1 MERAIYVPFDNLHRG
16 FGALKTADPKRDLII
31 FVESQRMLASRRWH
45 LQRLWFMISAARH
58 FADELSKA
66 GFVVSYQKAESTS
79 QGIKAAIT
87 EAGATGLKINTVIA
101 TAPNSFR
108 LTQELTGLVEFE
120 PNDFFLTDRQE
131 FIDWASSQKSLLME
145 NFYRNQRKRLSILM
159 DGDKPVG
166 GAWNFDKENRL
177 SPPKSY
183 DYPPYLNHPL
193 DQLDKEVLQELLD
206 SDLKLWGDEPKQTWG
221 TTRGAALKQLDYF
234 LTHHFANFGP
244 YEDAMVKENWAFH
257 HSLLS
262 PYLNIGLIHA
272 SEVIDAVRKRYQKG
286 DIPLASCEGFIRQ
299 VIGWREYIN
308 GVYWFFGDEY
318 RNQNKFEMNRPLL
331 PLFHDAKK
339 TKMAC
344 VSTQISDL
352 QARAWVHHIPRL
364 MVLSNLA
371 LLTGIKP
378 LEFLNWMRE
387 VFIDAADWVMVPN
400 VIGMG
405 VHADGGQMM
414 TKPYIS
420 GGSYISR
427 MSNYCKGCPY
437 DPKLRTGE
445 NACPF
450 TNLYWNF
457 LAEHEAEFT
466 KNHRMFQQINGLK
479 RLKDL
484 KEVRAESQRILEG
497 LSRGEI

>member
-1 MERAIYVPFDNLHRG
+1 MKRAIFVAFDQLNQG
-16 FGALKTADPKRDLII
+16 YGALKDANPSNDLII
-31 FVESQRMLASRRWH
+31 FIESQRMLKSRKWH

-58 FADELSKA
+58 FASELESQ
-66 GFVVSYQKAESTS
+66 GFKVLYLKSESTLS
-79 QGIKAAIT
+79 GIR
-87 EAGATGLKINTVIA
+87 EVMVNEKISKVIA
-101 TAPNSFR
+101 AEPNSYR
-108 LTQELTGLVEFE
+108 LSNDLKSIVEYI
-120 PNDFFLTDRQE
+120 PNDFFLTQKVD
-131 FIDWASSQKSLLME
+131 FIKWAGAQKNLLME
-145 NFYRNQRKRLSILM
+145 NFYRTQRKRFNILI
-159 DGDKPVG
+159 DGEKPVG

-177 SPPKSY
+177 SPPKNY
-183 DYPPYLNHPL
+183 EYPGYLEHQMDEL
-193 DQLDKEVLQELLD
+193 DTEVLAELESSKLE
-206 SDLKLWGDEPKQTWG
+206 LWGKNPENTWG
-221 TTRGAALKQLDYF
+221 TTREAALKQLDNF
-234 LTHHFANFGP
+234 LKNHFANFGP

-308 GVYWFFGDEY
+308 GVYWYFGEKY
-318 RNQNKFEMNRPLL
+318 RENNHFKLERPLL
-331 PLFHDAKK
+331 PLFYDSSK
-339 TKMAC
+339 TEMAC
-344 VSTQISDL
+344 VSQQISDIEE
-352 QARAWVHHIPRL
+352 RAWVHHIPRL

-371 LLTGIKP
+371 LLTGIRP
-378 LEFLNWMRE
+378 VEFLNWMRE

-405 VHADGGQMM
+405 MHSDGGQMM

-420 GGSYISR
+420 GGSYISK
-427 MSNYCKGCPY
+427 MSNYCKDCAY
-437 DPKLRTGE
+437 DPKLRVGE

-457 LAEHEAEFT
+457 LAENEAEFT
-466 KNHRMFQQINGLK
+466 KNHRMFQQLNGLK

-484 KEVRAESQRILEG
+484 AEVRVESRRILDG
-497 LSRGEI
+497 LSRGQI

>member
-1 MERAIYVPFDNLHRG
+1 MKRAIFVAFDQLNQG
-16 FGALKTADPKRDLII
+16 YGALKDANPSNDLII
-31 FVESQRMLASRRWH
+31 IIESQRMLKSRKWH

-58 FADELSKA
+58 FASELESQ
-66 GFVVSYQKAESTS
+66 GFKVLYLKSESTLS
-79 QGIKAAIT
+79 GIR
-87 EAGATGLKINTVIA
+87 EVMVNEKISKVIA
-101 TAPNSFR
+101 AEPNSYK
-108 LTQELTGLVEFE
+108 LSNELKSIVEYI
-120 PNDFFLTDRQE
+120 PNDFFLTQKVD
-131 FIDWASSQKSLLME
+131 FIKWAGAQKNLLME
-145 NFYRNQRKRLSILM
+145 NFYRTQRKRFNILI
-159 DGDKPVG
+159 DGEKPVG

-177 SPPKSY
+177 SPPKNY
-183 DYPPYLNHPL
+183 KYPEYLEHQM
-193 DQLDKEVLQELLD
+193 DELDKEVLAELKSSKLE
-206 SDLKLWGDEPKQTWG
+206 LWGKNPDKTWG
-221 TTRGAALKQLDYF
+221 TTRDAALKQLDNF
-234 LTHHFANFGP
+234 LKNHFANFGP

-308 GVYWFFGDEY
+308 GVYWYFGEKY
-318 RNQNKFEMNRPLL
+318 RENNHFKLDRPLL
-331 PLFHDAKK
+331 PLFHDSSK
-339 TKMAC
+339 TEMAC
-344 VSTQISDL
+344 VSQQISDIEE
-352 QARAWVHHIPRL
+352 RAWVHHIPRL

-371 LLTGIKP
+371 LLTGIRP
-378 LEFLNWMRE
+378 VEFLNWMRE

-405 VHADGGQMM
+405 MHSDGGQMM

-420 GGSYISR
+420 GGSYISK
-427 MSNYCKGCPY
+427 MSNYCKDCAY
-437 DPKLRTGE
+437 DPKLRVGE

-457 LAEHEAEFT
+457 LAENEAEFT
-466 KNHRMFQQINGLK
+466 KNHRMFQQLNGLK

-484 KEVRAESQRILEG
+484 AEVRVESRRILDG
-497 LSRGEI
+497 LSRGQI

>member
-1 MERAIYVPFDNLHRG
+1 MKRAIFVAFDQLNQG
-16 FGALKTADPKRDLII
+16 YGALKDANPSNDLII
-31 FVESQRMLASRRWH
+31 FIESQRMLKSRKWH

-58 FADELSKA
+58 FASELESQ
-66 GFVVSYQKAESTS
+66 GFKVLYLKSESTLS
-79 QGIKAAIT
+79 GIR
-87 EAGATGLKINTVIA
+87 EVMVNEKISKVIA
-101 TAPNSFR
+101 AEPNSYR
-108 LTQELTGLVEFE
+108 LSNDLKSIVEYI
-120 PNDFFLTDRQE
+120 PNDFFLTQKVD
-131 FIDWASSQKSLLME
+131 FIKWAGAQKNLLME
-145 NFYRNQRKRLSILM
+145 NFYRTQRKRFNILI
-159 DGDKPVG
+159 DGEKPVG

-177 SPPKSY
+177 SPPKNY
-183 DYPPYLNHPL
+183 EYPGYLEHQM
-193 DQLDKEVLQELLD
+193 DELDKEVLAELESSKLE
-206 SDLKLWGDEPKQTWG
+206 LWGKNPENTWG
-221 TTRGAALKQLDYF
+221 TTREAALKQLDNF
-234 LTHHFANFGP
+234 LKNHFANFGP

-308 GVYWFFGDEY
+308 GVYWYFGEKY
-318 RNQNKFEMNRPLL
+318 RENNHFKLERPLL
-331 PLFHDAKK
+331 PLFYDSSK
-339 TKMAC
+339 TEMAC
-344 VSTQISDL
+344 VSQQISDIEE
-352 QARAWVHHIPRL
+352 RAWVHHIPRL

-371 LLTGIKP
+371 LLTGIRP
-378 LEFLNWMRE
+378 VEFLNWMRE

-405 VHADGGQMM
+405 MHSDGGQMM

-420 GGSYISR
+420 GGSYISK
-427 MSNYCKGCPY
+427 MSNYCKDCAY
-437 DPKLRTGE
+437 DPKLRVGE

-457 LAEHEAEFT
+457 LAENEAEFT
-466 KNHRMFQQINGLK
+466 KNHRMFQQLNGLK

-484 KEVRAESQRILEG
+484 AEVRVESRRILDG
-497 LSRGEI
+497 LSRGQI

>member
-1 MERAIYVPFDNLHRG
+1 MKRAIYVAFDQLHKE
-16 FGALKTADPKRDLII
+16 FGALKKADPTKDLVII
-31 FVESQRMLASRRWH
+31 VESQRMLASRKWH

-58 FADELSKA
+58 FAKELEAK
-66 GFVVSYQKAESTS
+66 GFTVHYIKSATTLD
-79 QGIKAAIT
+79 GIKEAI
-87 EAGATGLKINTVIA
+87 ENEKIEEVIA
-101 TAPNSFR
+101 AEPNSFR
-108 LTQELTGLVEFE
+108 LSEDLNDVVTYI
-120 PNDFFLTDRQE
+120 PNDFFLTDKKD
-131 FIDWASSQKSLLME
+131 FITWASSQKSLLME
-145 NFYRNQRKRLSILM
+145 NFYRTQRRRFNILM
-159 DGDKPVG
+159 EGDKPVG

-177 SPPKSY
+177 TPPKNY
-183 DYPPYLNHPL
+183 KYPDYLIHEMDEI
-193 DQLDKEVLQELLD
+193 DQQVLAELKSSNLT
-206 SDLKLWGDEPKQTWG
+206 LWGADPDGTWG
-221 TTRGAALKQLDYF
+221 TTREAALKQLDYF
-234 LTHHFANFGP
+234 LTNHFENFGP

-272 SEVIDAVRKRYQKG
+272 SEVIAAVRKRYQKG

-308 GVYWFFGDEY
+308 GVYWFFGDKY
-318 RNQNKFEMNRPLL
+318 RENNHFKLDRPLL
-331 PLFHDAKK
+331 PLFYDSDK

-344 VSTQISDL
+344 VSQQISDIES
-352 QARAWVHHIPRL
+352 RAWVHHIPRL

-371 LLTGIKP
+371 LLTGINP
-378 LEFLNWMRE
+378 QQFLNWMRE

-405 VHADGGQMM
+405 MHSDGGKMM

-420 GGSYISR
+420 GGSYISK
-427 MSNYCKGCPY
+427 MSNYCKGCAY

-445 NACPF
+445 SACPF

-457 LAEHEAEFT
+457 LAENEAEFT
-466 KNHRMFQQINGLK
+466 KNHRMFQQVNGLK

-484 KEVRAESQRILEG
+484 VEVRSESKRILDG
-497 LSRGEI
+497 LLRGQI

>member
-1 MERAIYVPFDNLHRG
+1 MKRAIFVAFDQLNQG
-16 FGALKTADPKRDLII
+16 YGALKDANPSNDLII
-31 FVESQRMLASRRWH
+31 FIESQRMLKSRKWH

-58 FADELSKA
+58 FASELESQ
-66 GFVVSYQKAESTS
+66 GFKVLYLKSESTLS
-79 QGIKAAIT
+79 GIR
-87 EAGATGLKINTVIA
+87 EVMVNEKISKVIA
-101 TAPNSFR
+101 AEPNSYK
-108 LTQELTGLVEFE
+108 LSNELKSIVEYI
-120 PNDFFLTDRQE
+120 PNDFFLTQKVD
-131 FIDWASSQKSLLME
+131 FIKWAGAQKNLLME
-145 NFYRNQRKRLSILM
+145 NFYRTQRKRFNILI
-159 DGDKPVG
+159 DGEKPVG

-177 SPPKSY
+177 SPPKNY
-183 DYPPYLNHPL
+183 EYPGYLEHQM
-193 DQLDKEVLQELLD
+193 DELDKEVLAELESSKLE
-206 SDLKLWGDEPKQTWG
+206 LWGKNPENTWG
-221 TTRGAALKQLDYF
+221 TTREAALKQLDNF
-234 LTHHFANFGP
+234 LKNHFANFGP

-308 GVYWFFGDEY
+308 GVYWYFGEKY
-318 RNQNKFEMNRPLL
+318 RENNHFKLDRPLL
-331 PLFHDAKK
+331 PLFHDSSK
-339 TKMAC
+339 TEMAC
-344 VSTQISDL
+344 VSQQISDIEE
-352 QARAWVHHIPRL
+352 RAWVHHIPRL

-371 LLTGIKP
+371 LLTGIRP
-378 LEFLNWMRE
+378 VEFLNWMRE

-405 VHADGGQMM
+405 MHSDGGQMM

-420 GGSYISR
+420 GGSYISK
-427 MSNYCKGCPY
+427 MSNYCKDCAY
-437 DPKLRTGE
+437 DPKLRVGE

-457 LAEHEAEFT
+457 LAENEAEFT
-466 KNHRMFQQINGLK
+466 KNHRMFQQLNGLK

-484 KEVRAESQRILEG
+484 AEVRVESRRILDG
-497 LSRGEI
+497 LSRGQI

>member
-1 MERAIYVPFDNLHRG
+1 MKRAIFVAFDQLNQG
-16 FGALKTADPKRDLII
+16 YGALKDANPSNDLII
-31 FVESQRMLASRRWH
+31 IIESQRMLKSRKWH

-58 FADELSKA
+58 FAGELESQ
-66 GFVVSYQKAESTS
+66 GFKVLYLKSESTLS
-79 QGIKAAIT
+79 GIR
-87 EAGATGLKINTVIA
+87 EVMVNEKISKVIA
-101 TAPNSFR
+101 AEPNSYR
-108 LTQELTGLVEFE
+108 LSNDLKSSVEYI
-120 PNDFFLTDRQE
+120 PNDFFLTQKED
-131 FIDWASSQKSLLME
+131 FIKWAGAQKNLLME
-145 NFYRNQRKRLSILM
+145 NFYRTQRKRFNILI
-159 DGDKPVG
+159 DGEKPVG

-177 SPPKSY
+177 SPPKNY
-183 DYPPYLNHPL
+183 EYPGYLEHQM
-193 DQLDKEVLQELLD
+193 DELDKEVLAELESSKLE
-206 SDLKLWGDEPKQTWG
+206 LWGKNPENTWG
-221 TTRGAALKQLDYF
+221 TTREAALKQLDNF
-234 LTHHFANFGP
+234 LKNHFANFGP

-308 GVYWFFGDEY
+308 GVYWYFGEKY
-318 RNQNKFEMNRPLL
+318 RENNHFKLDRPLL
-331 PLFHDAKK
+331 PLFHDSSK
-339 TKMAC
+339 TEMAC
-344 VSTQISDL
+344 VSQQISDIEE
-352 QARAWVHHIPRL
+352 RAWVHHIPRL

-371 LLTGIKP
+371 LLTGIRP
-378 LEFLNWMRE
+378 VEFLNWMRE

-405 VHADGGQMM
+405 MHSDGGQMM

-420 GGSYISR
+420 GGSYISK
-427 MSNYCKGCPY
+427 MSNYCKDCAY
-437 DPKLRTGE
+437 DPKLRVGE

-457 LAEHEAEFT
+457 LAENEAEFT
-466 KNHRMFQQINGLK
+466 KNHRMFQQLNGLK

-484 KEVRAESQRILEG
+484 AEVRVESRRILDG
-497 LSRGEI
+497 LSRGQI

>member
-1 MERAIYVPFDNLHRG
+1 MKRAIFVAFDQLNQG
-16 FGALKTADPKRDLII
+16 YGALKDANPSNDLII
-31 FVESQRMLASRRWH
+31 IIESQRMLKSRKWH

-58 FADELSKA
+58 FAGELESQ
-66 GFVVSYQKAESTS
+66 GFKVLYLKSESTLS
-79 QGIKAAIT
+79 GIR
-87 EAGATGLKINTVIA
+87 EVMVNEKISKVIA
-101 TAPNSFR
+101 AEPNSYK
-108 LTQELTGLVEFE
+108 LSNELKSIVEYI
-120 PNDFFLTDRQE
+120 PNDFFLTQKED
-131 FIDWASSQKSLLME
+131 FIKWAGAQKNLLME
-145 NFYRNQRKRLSILM
+145 NFYRTQRKRFNILI
-159 DGDKPVG
+159 DGEKPVG

-177 SPPKSY
+177 SPPKNY
-183 DYPPYLNHPL
+183 EYPGYLEHQM
-193 DQLDKEVLQELLD
+193 DELDKEVLAELESSKLE
-206 SDLKLWGDEPKQTWG
+206 LWGKNPENTWG
-221 TTRGAALKQLDYF
+221 TTREAALKQLDNF
-234 LTHHFANFGP
+234 LKNHFANFGP

-308 GVYWFFGDEY
+308 GVYWYFGEKY
-318 RNQNKFEMNRPLL
+318 RENNHFKLDRPLL
-331 PLFHDAKK
+331 PLFHDSSK
-339 TKMAC
+339 TEMAC
-344 VSTQISDL
+344 VSQQISDIEE
-352 QARAWVHHIPRL
+352 RAWVHHIPRL

-371 LLTGIKP
+371 LLTGIRP
-378 LEFLNWMRE
+378 VEFLNWMRE

-405 VHADGGQMM
+405 MHSDGGQMM

-420 GGSYISR
+420 GGSYISK
-427 MSNYCKGCPY
+427 MSNYCKDCTY
-437 DPKLRTGE
+437 DPKLRVGE

-457 LAEHEAEFT
+457 LAENEAEFT
-466 KNHRMFQQINGLK
+466 KNHRMFQQLNGLK

-484 KEVRAESQRILEG
+484 AEVRVESRRILDG
-497 LSRGEI
+497 LSRGQI